1 MIAGER
7 GKLRRYMTERMT
19 RPRGKTAL
27 LFLVTAALL
36 TAIVLLACGPA
47 ADDGEKEGDP
57 AASAVPTATPKGDE
71 PTKQPDPP
79 ATAAPTETPKPAEEP
94 TKTPEPTPAEKS
106 TETPKPTRHPDDPP
120 SPTAT
125 PVPTY
130 PPQTPGPVIE
140 DPVIRDLPHPD
151 GIQGCR
157 SMNMFVDA
165 LSNLDYYTWCR
176 ETLESDVQTNC
187 SGQDGTTAQLQCAR
201 NRLAETQSPF
211 LKSLLPCT
219 AITYRDARAACIT
232 RETNELADKTH
243 QIWQVWPQI
252 LNRVDSDAKVKKRK
266 QEIGKCMLAR
276 GYDEHNVATVLP
288 WQINEKPDAEKPA
301 DRYATTAEERA
312 AMRAKY
318 TDLHECA
325 LESGIYDVQEELW
338 FAEVQRLEQQDPSSV
353 EALLDFG
360 LKEALELEGPA
371 PFLTFR

>member
-1 MIAGER
+1 
-7 GKLRRYMTERMT
+7 
-19 RPRGKTAL
+19 
-27 LFLVTAALL
+27 
-36 TAIVLLACGPA
+36 
-47 ADDGEKEGDP
+47 
-57 AASAVPTATPKGDE
+57 
-71 PTKQPDPP
+71 
-79 ATAAPTETPKPAEEP
+79 
-94 TKTPEPTPAEKS
+94 
-106 TETPKPTRHPDDPP
+106 
-120 SPTAT
+120 
-125 PVPTY
+125 
-130 PPQTPGPVIE
+130 
-140 DPVIRDLPHPD
+140 
-151 GIQGCR
+151 
-157 SMNMFVDA
+157 MNMFVMAQAD
-165 LSNLDYYTWCR
+165 LDYLDWCSD
-176 ETLESDVQTNC
+176 TLEADVEAQC

-276 GYDEHNVATVLP
+276 GYDEHNVAAVLP

-360 LKEALELEGPA
+360 LKEALELEGTA